1 MSELQTAR
9 TEAANL
15 AGDLPGVLLEARRLA
30 AFTPGVHG
38 RRRSGAGEA
47 FWQFR
52 DHRPEDGARLVDWR
66 RSARGERLYVRERER
81 ETAQTG
87 LFWIDRSPGMGW
99 SSSPA
104 TPTKHHRALV
114 LCLAFAVLLSKG
126 GERIGALGGPAP
138 RAGMRAADR
147 LAPDLITPQRSEPA
161 EPKGKSIVI
170 YASDFYAPVELWAQ
184 RLKAAAAVGA
194 SGALIQISDPAEEDF
209 PFRGRT
215 QFEQPGSVQP
225 ITFGR
230 AEEAREAYASRLVQ
244 HRQAMREMA
253 RIYGFMLIGHRTDHS
268 AAPALSLLTASLS
281 ERG

>member
-1 MSELQTAR
+1 
-9 TEAANL
+9 
-15 AGDLPGVLLEARRLA
+15 
-30 AFTPGVHG
+30 
-38 RRRSGAGEA
+38 
-47 FWQFR
+47 
-52 DHRPEDGARLVDWR
+52 
-66 RSARGERLYVRERER
+66 
-81 ETAQTG
+81 
-87 LFWIDRSPGMGW
+87 
-99 SSSPA
+99 
-104 TPTKHHRALV
+104 
-114 LCLAFAVLLSKG
+114 
-126 GERIGALGGPAP
+126 
-138 RAGMRAADR
+138 MRAADR

-215 QFEQPGSVQP
+215 QFEQPGTVQP